1 MTTITY
7 CLPLLEQQL
16 PTERYLTRVERV
28 LRSIAKQSVPFWRC
42 HLVVRS
48 DLVQAVATLV
58 AKLVSESRA
67 ESSSLQ
73 TKLKSLAAF
82 GDSVSQDEHSPQVAD
97 LGSRFVLHSTLN
109 NTISGAAHLVATEI
123 GVLAIDANT
132 QWLVVLRDDTQLAAH
147 ATYSYLSTVLQHAEA
162 KLIYGDHDQIDTF
175 GLRQNPFFKPEFS
188 LDLLYSQNYIGPI
201 FAIQTQYLLALHQ
214 INIESNQSFALA
226 AILEVV
232 RGVTAVHIDKNSPIN
247 YHKYILHV
255 PSVLHHH
262 EAACVTE
269 GYDPSSDPEAMR
281 LVTER
286 SQGNLQLLQDHFGT
300 LMPKPEIDFCFE
312 APFSL
317 VPPATS
323 YVSGITPVAA
333 TSSRTQPSASV
344 TEVKPFVYRST
355 WSIPVDAPLVSLI
368 IPTRDGYEILK
379 ACLDSILAKT
389 TYTNYEIL
397 IVNNQSSCPQ
407 TLDLFSVM
415 ATVYE
420 NIRVLDYDAEFNY
433 SAINNFAVEFATG
446 SIVGFVNNDIEVIT
460 PDWLTEM
467 VSHALRE
474 DIGCVGAMHFYPDDS
489 IQHAGVIVGLDG
501 VAGHAFRFENKS
513 SNEDYFN
520 YLSSI
525 RNPDAVTAATLLI
538 RKELFQRVGGFD
550 AKHLAVAFND
560 VDLCLKVNALG
571 YRCVWT
577 PYAELYHH
585 ESKTRKL
592 TPSAEATKREMYEH
606 AVMKERW
613 GTDTYQTRELLQ
625 YKKVVA

>member
-1 MTTITY
+1 MTNITY

-16 PTERYLTRVERV
+16 PTDPYLARVERV
-28 LRSIAKQSVPFWRC
+28 LLSVVKQSVPYWCC

-48 DLVQAVATLV
+48 DLAQAVTVLV
-58 AKLVSESRA
+58 DKVVAESRA
-67 ESSSLQ
+67 EASSLKA
-73 TKLKSLAAF
+73 KLKSFAAF
-82 GDSVSQDEHSPQVAD
+82 GDSFQQTDYGLQVED
-97 LGSRFVLHSTLN
+97 LGSRFIIHATLN
-109 NTISGAAHLVATEI
+109 NTISGAAHVAATQLATGLVNEINAT
-123 GVLAIDANT
+123 
-132 QWLVVLRDDTQLAAH
+132 WLVVLRDDTQLATH
-147 ATYSYLSTVLQHAEA
+147 ATYSYLSTVLQQADA
-162 KLIYGDHDQIDTF
+162 KLIYGDHDQVDAF
-175 GLRQNPFFKPEFS
+175 GLRHNPFFKPEFS
-188 LDLLYSQNYIGPI
+188 LDLVYSQNYIGPI

-232 RGVTAVHIDKNSPIN
+232 RAVVALHVDKNSPLD
-247 YHKYILHV
+247 YRKYLLHV

-262 EAACVTE
+262 EVACVTE
-269 GYDPSSDPEAMR
+269 GNNAGSDAEALR
-281 LVTER
+281 LVAER
-286 SQGNLQLLQDHFGT
+286 SQGNLQLLQDHFVSLT
-300 LMPKPEIDFCFE
+300 TKPENQVGLDV
-312 APFSL
+312 S
-317 VPPATS
+317 PPSTS
-323 YVSGITPVAA
+323 SDLSGAGLGSV
-333 TSSRTQPSASV
+333 SSRTQAVASV
-344 TEVKPFVYRST
+344 TEVKPFVYRSI
-355 WSIPVDAPLVSLI
+355 WSIPSDCPLVSLI

-397 IVNNQSSCPQ
+397 IVNNQSSCPK
-407 TLDLFSVM
+407 TLELFSAM

-420 NIRVLDYDAEFNY
+420 NIRVIDYDAEFNY
-433 SAINNFAVEFATG
+433 SAINNYAVNLTAG
-446 SIVGFVNNDIEVIT
+446 SIIGFVNNDIEVIS

-501 VAGHAFRFENKS
+501 VAGHAFKFEDKS

-538 RKELFQRVGGFD
+538 RKELFLRVGGFD

-592 TPSAEATKREMYEH
+592 TPSLEATKREMYEH

-613 GTDTYQTRELLQ
+613 GTDTYQSRELLK

>member
-1 MTTITY
+1 MTTIAY
-7 CLPLLEQQL
+7 CLPLLEQQQ
-16 PTERYLTRVERV
+16 PTDRYLARVERV
-28 LRSIAKQSVPFWRC
+28 LRSIAKQSVPYWCC
-42 HLVVRS
+42 HIVVRA
-48 DLVQAVATLV
+48 DLTQEVAWLV
-58 AKLVSESRA
+58 AKLVEESRA
-67 ESSSLQ
+67 EAGSLKA
-73 TKLKSLAAF
+73 KLKYFAAF
-82 GDSVSQDEHSPQVAD
+82 GDPVQHDDHLPHVEDSE
-97 LGSRFVLHSTLN
+97 SRFVIHSTLN
-109 NTISGAAHLVATEI
+109 NTISGAAHLAATQLDSSLDKE
-123 GVLAIDANT
+123 GDT
-132 QWLVVLRDDTQLAAH
+132 SWLVVLRDDTQLAAH
-147 ATYSYLSTVLQHAEA
+147 ATYSFLSTALQQADA
-162 KLIYGDHDQIDTF
+162 KLIYGDHDQIDAF
-175 GLRQNPFFKPEFS
+175 SLRQNPFFKPEFS

-201 FAIQTQYLLALHQ
+201 FAIKKQYLLALHQ

-232 RGVTAVHIDKNSPIN
+232 RAVAALNVDKNSPFD
-247 YHKYILHV
+247 YRRYLLHV

-262 EAACVTE
+262 EAVCANAGNDLSE
-269 GYDPSSDPEAMR
+269 NALAIK
-281 LVTER
+281 LVAER
-286 SQGNLQLLQDHFGT
+286 SQGNLQLLQDHFVSLT
-300 LMPKPEIDFCFE
+300 SQPEAQVE
-312 APFSL
+312 L
-317 VPPATS
+317 
-323 YVSGITPVAA
+323 GVAA
-333 TSSRTQPSASV
+333 DPAASDPSGTKPLSV
-344 TEVKPFVYRST
+344 NSQIHAVATVSEVKPFVYRST
-355 WSIPVDAPLVSLI
+355 WSIPSECPLVSLI
-368 IPTRDGYEILK
+368 IPTRDGYDILK

-389 TYTNYEIL
+389 TYANYEIL
-397 IVNNQSSCPQ
+397 IVNNQSSCPK
-407 TLDLFSVM
+407 TLELFSAMV
-415 ATVYE
+415 TVYE
-420 NIRVLDYDAEFNY
+420 NIRVIDYDAEFNY
-433 SAINNFAVEFATG
+433 SAINNYAVEFAAG
-446 SIVGFVNNDIEVIT
+446 SIIGFVNNDIEVIS

-501 VAGHAFRFENKS
+501 VAGHAFRFEDKS

-538 RKELFQRVGGFD
+538 RKELFQKVEGFD

-613 GTDTYQTRELLQ
+613 GTDTYQSRELLQ

>member
-16 PTERYLTRVERV
+16 PTDRYLERVERV
-28 LRSIAKQSVPFWRC
+28 LRSIVKQSVPYWCC
-42 HLVVRS
+42 HIAVRT
-48 DLVQAVATLV
+48 DLTQAVASLV
-58 AKLVSESRA
+58 AKLAAESRA
-67 ESSSLQ
+67 EAGSLKA
-73 TKLKSLAAF
+73 KLKSLAAVSDPVQHDDHLPHVE
-82 GDSVSQDEHSPQVAD
+82 DSE
-97 LGSRFVLHSTLN
+97 SRFVIHSTLN
-109 NTISGAAHLVATEI
+109 NTISGAAHLAATQLTP
-123 GVLAIDANT
+123 GLAHEGDT
-132 QWLVVLRDDTQLAAH
+132 SWLVVLRDDTQLAAH
-147 ATYSYLSTVLQHAEA
+147 ATYSYLSIALQQADA
-162 KLIYGDHDQIDTF
+162 KLIYGDHDQIDAL
-175 GLRQNPFFKPEFS
+175 GLRRNPFFKPEFS

-201 FAIQTQYLLALHQ
+201 FAIRTKYLLALHQ

-232 RGVTAVHIDKNSPIN
+232 RGVAAMHDDKDSPLE
-247 YHKYILHV
+247 YRKYLLHL

-262 EAACVTE
+262 EVICVTD
-269 GYDPSSDPEAMR
+269 GHDPSSDLEAGR
-281 LVTER
+281 LLAER
-286 SQGNLQLLQDHFGT
+286 SQGNLHLLQDHFVSLT
-300 LMPKPEIDFCFE
+300 SKPKSHL
-312 APFSL
+312 SL
-317 VPPATS
+317 D
-323 YVSGITPVAA
+323 VAA
-333 TSSRTQPSASV
+333 TSANSELSGTAPVNISSQIQSV
-344 TEVKPFVYRST
+344 ATVSEVKPFVYRSI
-355 WSIPVDAPLVSLI
+355 WSIPSDCPLVSLI
-368 IPTRDGYEILK
+368 IPTRDGYDILK

-397 IVNNQSSCPQ
+397 IVNNQSSCPK
-407 TLDLFSVM
+407 TLELFSAIV
-415 ATVYE
+415 TVYE
-420 NIRVLDYDAEFNY
+420 NIRVIDYDAEFNY
-433 SAINNFAVEFATG
+433 SAINNYAVELAAGT
-446 SIVGFVNNDIEVIT
+446 IIGFVNNDIEVIS

-467 VSHALRE
+467 VSHTLRE

-501 VAGHAFRFENKS
+501 VAGHAFRFEDKS

-606 AVMKERW
+606 AVMKQRW
-613 GTDTYQTRELLQ
+613 GTDTYQSRELLQ
-625 YKKVVA
+625 YKKVIA

>member
-16 PTERYLTRVERV
+16 PTDRYLARVERV
-28 LRSIAKQSVPFWRC
+28 LQSIAKQSVPYWCC
-42 HLVVRS
+42 HLVVRP
-48 DLVQAVATLV
+48 DLAQAVTSLV
-58 AKLVSESRA
+58 DKVVAESRA
-67 ESSSLQ
+67 DARSLKA
-73 TKLKSLAAF
+73 KLKSFAAF
-82 GDSVSQDEHSPQVAD
+82 GDSRQQADPSLQVEY
-97 LGSRFVLHSTLN
+97 LGSQFIIHSTLN
-109 NTISGAAHLVATEI
+109 NTISGAAHLAATQLSAGMAEE
-123 GVLAIDANT
+123 GNT
-132 QWLVVLRDDTQLAAH
+132 SWLVVLRDDTQLAAH
-147 ATYSYLSTVLQHAEA
+147 ATYSYLSTVLQQPDA
-162 KLIYGDHDQIDTF
+162 KLIYGDHDQVDAF

-188 LDLLYSQNYIGPI
+188 LDLVYSQNYIGPI

-232 RGVTAVHIDKNSPIN
+232 RGVVALHVDKNSPLD
-247 YHKYILHV
+247 YRKYLLHV

-262 EAACVTE
+262 EVACVTE
-269 GYDPSSDPEAMR
+269 GINSSSDAEAMR
-281 LVTER
+281 LVAER
-286 SQGNLQLLQDHFGT
+286 SQGNLQLLQDHFVSLAT
-300 LMPKPEIDFCFE
+300 NPENQFGLDV
-312 APFSL
+312 S
-317 VPPATS
+317 PPSAS
-323 YVSGITPVAA
+323 ADSSGNALGSV
-333 TSSRTQPSASV
+333 SSRTQAVASV
-344 TEVKPFVYRST
+344 TEVKPFVYRSI
-355 WSIPVDAPLVSLI
+355 WSIPSDCPLVSLI
-368 IPTRDGYEILK
+368 IPTRDGFEILK

-389 TYTNYEIL
+389 TYANYEIL
-397 IVNNQSSCPQ
+397 IVNNQSSCPK
-407 TLDLFSVM
+407 TLELFSAM

-420 NIRVLDYDAEFNY
+420 NIRVVDYDAEFNY
-433 SAINNFAVEFATG
+433 SAINNFAVNLAAG
-446 SIVGFVNNDIEVIT
+446 SIIGFVNNDIEVIS

-474 DIGCVGAMHFYPDDS
+474 DIGCVGAMHFYPDNS

-501 VAGHAFRFENKS
+501 VAGHAFKFEDKS

-538 RKELFQRVGGFD
+538 RKELFLKVGGFD

-592 TPSAEATKREMYEH
+592 TPSLEATKREMYEH

-613 GTDTYQTRELLQ
+613 GTDTYQSRELLK

>member
-16 PTERYLTRVERV
+16 PTDRYLERIERV
-28 LRSIAKQSVPFWRC
+28 LRSIAKQSVPYWCC
-42 HLVVRS
+42 HLVVRT
-48 DLVQAVATLV
+48 DLTQAVASLV
-58 AKLVSESRA
+58 AKLAEESRA
-67 ESSSLQ
+67 EAGSLKA
-73 TKLKSLAAF
+73 KLKSFAAF
-82 GDSVSQDEHSPQVAD
+82 GESVQHDEHLPAVED
-97 LGSRFVLHSTLN
+97 LALRFVIHSTLN
-109 NTISGAAHLVATEI
+109 NTIAGAAHLAATQLNL
-123 GVLAIDANT
+123 GLAQEDDT
-132 QWLVVLRDDTQLAAH
+132 SWLVVLRDDTQLAAH
-147 ATYSYLSTVLQHAEA
+147 ATYSYLSTALQQADA
-162 KLIYGDHDQIDTF
+162 KLIYGDHDQIDAL
-175 GLRQNPFFKPEFS
+175 GLRRNPFFKPEFS

-201 FAIQTQYLLALHQ
+201 LAIRTQYLLALHQ

-232 RGVTAVHIDKNSPIN
+232 RAVAALHVDKNSPFD
-247 YHKYILHV
+247 YRKHLWHV

-262 EAACVTE
+262 EVACVTE
-269 GYDPSSDPEAMR
+269 SSNPSSEAEAMSQ
-281 LVTER
+281 VAER
-286 SQGNLQLLQDHFGT
+286 SQGNLQLLQDHFVSLT
-300 LMPKPEIDFCFE
+300 SQPEAQVGLDVS
-312 APFSL
+312 ADS
-317 VPPATS
+317 ATS
-323 YVSGITPVAA
+323 DPSGTKLVSVNSQIHAVA
-333 TSSRTQPSASV
+333 TVS
-344 TEVKPFVYRST
+344 EVKPFVYRST
-355 WSIPVDAPLVSLI
+355 WSIPSDCPLVSLI
-368 IPTRDGYEILK
+368 IPTRDGHDILT

-397 IVNNQSSCPQ
+397 IVNNQSSCPK
-407 TLDLFSVM
+407 TLELFSAM

-420 NIRVLDYDAEFNY
+420 NIRVIDYDAEFNY
-433 SAINNFAVEFATG
+433 SAINNYAVELAAGT
-446 SIVGFVNNDIEVIT
+446 IIGFVNNDIEVIS

-501 VAGHAFRFENKS
+501 VAGHAFRFEDKS

-592 TPSAEATKREMYEH
+592 TPSLEATKREMYEH

-613 GTDTYQTRELLQ
+613 GTDTYQRRELLQ
-625 YKKVVA
+625 YKKVIA

>member
-16 PTERYLTRVERV
+16 PTDRYLERVERV
-28 LRSIAKQSVPFWRC
+28 LRSIAKQSVPYWFC
-42 HLVVRS
+42 HIVVRA
-48 DLVQAVATLV
+48 DLTQAVASLV
-58 AKLVSESRA
+58 AKLAAESRA
-67 ESSSLQ
+67 EAGSLKA
-73 TKLKSLAAF
+73 KLKSFAAF
-82 GDSVSQDEHSPQVAD
+82 GDPVQPDDNLPHLEDSE
-97 LGSRFVLHSTLN
+97 SRFVIHSTLN
-109 NTISGAAHLVATEI
+109 NTISGAAHLAATQLTP
-123 GVLAIDANT
+123 GLAHEGDT
-132 QWLVVLRDDTQLAAH
+132 SWLVVLRDDTQLAAH
-147 ATYSYLSTVLQHAEA
+147 ATYSYLSTVLQQADA
-162 KLIYGDHDQIDTF
+162 KLIYGDHDQIDAF

-201 FAIQTQYLLALHQ
+201 FAIKTQYLLALHQ

-232 RGVTAVHIDKNSPIN
+232 RAVASLNVDKNSHFD
-247 YHKYILHV
+247 YRRYLLHV

-262 EAACVTE
+262 EAACANT
-269 GYDPSSDPEAMR
+269 GNDLGDNQKTIK
-281 LVTER
+281 LVAER
-286 SQGNLQLLQDHFGT
+286 SQGNLQLLQDHF
-300 LMPKPEIDFCFE
+300 
-312 APFSL
+312 
-317 VPPATS
+317 
-323 YVSGITPVAA
+323 VSITPQPEAQVELGVAA
-333 TSSRTQPSASV
+333 DSAASGPSGTKPLSV
-344 TEVKPFVYRST
+344 NSQIHAVATVSEVKPFVYRST
-355 WSIPVDAPLVSLI
+355 WLIPSDSPLVSLI
-368 IPTRDGYEILK
+368 IPTRDGYDILK

-397 IVNNQSSCPQ
+397 IVNNQSSCPK
-407 TLDLFSVM
+407 TLELFSAMV
-415 ATVYE
+415 TVYE
-420 NIRVLDYDAEFNY
+420 NIRVIDYDAEFNY
-433 SAINNFAVEFATG
+433 SAINNYAVELAAGT
-446 SIVGFVNNDIEVIT
+446 IIGFVNNDIEVIS

-501 VAGHAFRFENKS
+501 VAGHAFKFEDKS

-538 RKELFQRVGGFD
+538 RKELFLKVGGFD

-592 TPSAEATKREMYEH
+592 TPSVEATKREMYEH

-613 GTDTYQTRELLQ
+613 GTDTYQSRELLQ

>member
-1 MTTITY
+1 MSTITY

-16 PTERYLTRVERV
+16 PTDRYLERVERV
-28 LRSIAKQSVPFWRC
+28 LRSIAKQSVPYWCC
-42 HLVVRS
+42 HIVVRS
-48 DLVQAVATLV
+48 DLTQAVASLV
-58 AKLVSESRA
+58 TKLVKESRA
-67 ESSSLQ
+67 EAGSLKA
-73 TKLKSLAAF
+73 KLKSFAAF
-82 GDSVSQDEHSPQVAD
+82 GDSVQHDEHLPHLEDSE
-97 LGSRFVLHSTLN
+97 SRFVIHSTLN
-109 NTISGAAHLVATEI
+109 NTISGAAHLAATQLTSGLDQE
-123 GVLAIDANT
+123 DDT
-132 QWLVVLRDDTQLAAH
+132 SWLVVLRDDTQLAAH
-147 ATYSYLSTVLQHAEA
+147 ATYSYLSTALQQADA
-162 KLIYGDHDQIDTF
+162 KLIYGDNDQIDAF

-201 FAIQTQYLLALHQ
+201 FAIKTQYLLALHQ

-232 RGVTAVHIDKNSPIN
+232 RAVAALNVDKNSPFD
-247 YHKYILHV
+247 YRKYLLHV

-262 EAACVTE
+262 EAACANTVNDLDDNQQTIK
-269 GYDPSSDPEAMR
+269 
-281 LVTER
+281 LVAER
-286 SQGNLQLLQDHFGT
+286 SQGNLQLLQDHFVSLTSQLEAQVELGGAADSAASDPLGT
-300 LMPKPEIDFCFE
+300 RPLSVNSQIH
-312 APFSL
+312 A
-317 VPPATS
+317 VAT
-323 YVSGITPVAA
+323 VS
-333 TSSRTQPSASV
+333 
-344 TEVKPFVYRST
+344 EVKPFVYRST
-355 WSIPVDAPLVSLI
+355 WLIPSDCPLVSLI
-368 IPTRDGYEILK
+368 IPTRDGYDILK

-397 IVNNQSSCPQ
+397 IVNNQSSCPK
-407 TLDLFSVM
+407 TLELFSAMV
-415 ATVYE
+415 TVYE
-420 NIRVLDYDAEFNY
+420 NIRVIEYDAEFNY
-433 SAINNFAVEFATG
+433 SAINNYAVEFAAG
-446 SIVGFVNNDIEVIT
+446 SIIGFVNNDIEVIS

-501 VAGHAFRFENKS
+501 VAGHAFRFEDKS

-538 RKELFQRVGGFD
+538 RKELFQKVGGFD

-606 AVMKERW
+606 SVMKQRW
-613 GTDTYQTRELLQ
+613 GTDTYQSRELLQ
-625 YKKVVA
+625 YKKVIA

>member
-16 PTERYLTRVERV
+16 SADGYLARVERV
-28 LRSIAKQSVPFWRC
+28 LLSVAKQSVPYWCC
-42 HLVVRS
+42 HLVVRP
-48 DLVQAVATLV
+48 DLAQAVTTLV
-58 AKLVSESRA
+58 DKVVAESRA
-67 ESSSLQ
+67 EANSLKA
-73 TKLKSLAAF
+73 KLKSFAAF
-82 GDSVSQDEHSPQVAD
+82 GDSLPQTDHGSPLED
-97 LGSRFVLHSTLN
+97 LGSRFIIHVTLN
-109 NTISGAAHLVATEI
+109 NTISGAAHLAATQMTA
-123 GVLAIDANT
+123 GLANEVNT
-132 QWLVVLRDDTQLAAH
+132 SWLVVLRDDTQLAAH
-147 ATYSYLSTVLQHAEA
+147 ATYSYLSIVLQQPDA
-162 KLIYGDHDQIDTF
+162 KLIYGDHDQIDAL

-188 LDLLYSQNYIGPI
+188 LDLVYSQNYIGPI

-214 INIESNQSFALA
+214 LNIESNQSFALA

-232 RGVTAVHIDKNSPIN
+232 RGVVAVHVDKNSPLD
-247 YHKYILHV
+247 YRKHLLHV

-262 EAACVTE
+262 EVACVIE
-269 GYDPSSDPEAMR
+269 GNNPGSDAEAMR
-281 LVTER
+281 LIAER
-286 SQGNLQLLQDHFGT
+286 SQGNLQLLQDHFVSLT
-300 LMPKPEIDFCFE
+300 TKPENQVGLGV
-312 APFSL
+312 S
-317 VPPATS
+317 PPSAA
-323 YVSGITPVAA
+323 SGSSGDTLGSV
-333 TSSRTQPSASV
+333 SSRTQAVASV
-344 TEVKPFVYRST
+344 TEVKPFVYRSI
-355 WSIPVDAPLVSLI
+355 WSIPSDSPLVSLI

-397 IVNNQSSCPQ
+397 IVNNQSSCPK
-407 TLDLFSVM
+407 TLELFSAM

-420 NIRVLDYDAEFNY
+420 NIRVIDYDAEFNY
-433 SAINNFAVEFATG
+433 SAINNYAVNLAAG
-446 SIVGFVNNDIEVIT
+446 SIIGFINNDIEVIS

-501 VAGHAFRFENKS
+501 VAGHAFKFEDKS

-538 RKELFQRVGGFD
+538 RKELFLRVGGFD
-550 AKHLAVAFND
+550 AQHLAVAFND

-592 TPSAEATKREMYEH
+592 TSSLEATQREMYEH
-606 AVMKERW
+606 AIMKERW
-613 GTDTYQTRELLQ
+613 GTDTYQSRELLK
-625 YKKVVA
+625 YKKVMA

>member
-7 CLPLLEQQL
+7 CLPLIEQQL
-16 PTERYLTRVERV
+16 PTDRYLARVERV
-28 LRSIAKQSVPFWRC
+28 LRSIAKQSVPYWCC
-42 HLVVRS
+42 HIVVRT
-48 DLVQAVATLV
+48 DLTQAVASLV
-58 AKLVSESRA
+58 AKLAAESRA
-67 ESSSLQ
+67 EAGSL
-73 TKLKSLAAF
+73 KARLKSLAAF
-82 GDSVSQDEHSPQVAD
+82 GDPVQHDEHLPHVEDSE
-97 LGSRFVLHSTLN
+97 SRFVIHSTLN
-109 NTISGAAHLVATEI
+109 NTISGAAHLAATQLTP
-123 GVLAIDANT
+123 GLAQEGDT
-132 QWLVVLRDDTQLAAH
+132 SWLVVLRDDTQLAAH
-147 ATYSYLSTVLQHAEA
+147 ATYSYLSTALQQAGA
-162 KLIYGDHDQIDTF
+162 KLVYGDHDQIDAF

-201 FAIQTQYLLALHQ
+201 FAIKTQYLLALHQ

-232 RGVTAVHIDKNSPIN
+232 RAVAALNVDKNSLFD
-247 YHKYILHV
+247 YRRYLLHV

-262 EAACVTE
+262 EVAAVTE
-269 GYDPSSDPEAMR
+269 GQGSSGNFESTQ
-281 LVTER
+281 LVAER
-286 SQGNLQLLQDHFGT
+286 SQGNLQLLKDHFLSLALEAENHVDPDIAIALANSGHSGT
-300 LMPKPEIDFCFE
+300 T
-312 APFSL
+312 L
-317 VPPATS
+317 VSAGSHTQLVTI
-323 YVSGITPVAA
+323 VS
-333 TSSRTQPSASV
+333 
-344 TEVKPFVYRST
+344 EVKPFVYRST
-355 WSIPVDAPLVSLI
+355 WSIPSDCPLVSLI
-368 IPTRDGYEILK
+368 IPTRDGYDILK

-397 IVNNQSSCPQ
+397 IVNNQSSCPK
-407 TLDLFSVM
+407 TLELFSAM

-420 NIRVLDYDAEFNY
+420 NIRVIDYDAEFNY
-433 SAINNFAVEFATG
+433 SAINNYAVSLAAG
-446 SIVGFVNNDIEVIT
+446 SIIGFVNNDIEVIS

-489 IQHAGVIVGLDG
+489 IQHAGVVVGLDG
-501 VAGHAFRFENKS
+501 VAGHAFKFEDKS

-538 RKELFQRVGGFD
+538 RKELFQRAGGFD

-560 VDLCLKVNALG
+560 VDLCLKVNSLG

-592 TPSAEATKREMYEH
+592 TPSLEASKREMYEH

-613 GTDTYQTRELLQ
+613 GTDTYQSRELLQ

>member
-16 PTERYLTRVERV
+16 PTDRYLARLERV
-28 LRSIAKQSVPFWRC
+28 LLSIANQSVPYWHC

-48 DLVQAVATLV
+48 DLAQAVAALV
-58 AKLVSESRA
+58 AKLVAESRA
-67 ESSSLQ
+67 GSRSLKS
-73 TKLKSLAAF
+73 KLKSLVAF
-82 GDSVSQDEHSPQVAD
+82 GDLAAQGDNFPQIED
-97 LGSRFVLHSTLN
+97 LESRFAIHLTLN
-109 NTISGAAHLVATEI
+109 NTISGSAHLVASATSVGLVNE
-123 GVLAIDANT
+123 GNT
-132 QWLVVLRDDTQLAAH
+132 SWLVVLRDDTQLAAH
-147 ATYSYLSTVLQHAEA
+147 ATYSYLSTALQQADA
-162 KLIYGDHDQIDTF
+162 KLIYGDHDQIDAF

-188 LDLLYSQNYIGPI
+188 LDLVYSQNYIGPI

-232 RGVTAVHIDKNSPIN
+232 RGVTAGHIDQNSPID
-247 YHKYILHV
+247 YRKYILHV

-262 EAACVTE
+262 EAASAAD
-269 GYDPSSDPEAMR
+269 GYDTSSDPEAMR
-281 LVTER
+281 LVAER

-300 LMPKPEIDFCFE
+300 LMSKPVGDLSLE
-312 APFSL
+312 APVNS
-317 VPPATS
+317 V
-323 YVSGITPVAA
+323 
-333 TSSRTQPSASV
+333 TSSTADVSV

-355 WSIPVDAPLVSLI
+355 WSIPVDCPLVSLI

-407 TLDLFSVM
+407 TLELFSVM

-538 RKELFQRVGGFD
+538 RKELFQRAGGFD

-592 TPSAEATKREMYEH
+592 TPSLEATKREMYEH
-606 AVMKERW
+606 AIMKERW
-613 GTDTYQTRELLQ
+613 GTDAYPSRELLK

>member
-1 MTTITY
+1 M
-7 CLPLLEQQL
+7 
-16 PTERYLTRVERV
+16 
-28 LRSIAKQSVPFWRC
+28 
-42 HLVVRS
+42 
-48 DLVQAVATLV
+48 
-58 AKLVSESRA
+58 
-67 ESSSLQ
+67 
-73 TKLKSLAAF
+73 
-82 GDSVSQDEHSPQVAD
+82 
-97 LGSRFVLHSTLN
+97 
-109 NTISGAAHLVATEI
+109 
-123 GVLAIDANT
+123 
-132 QWLVVLRDDTQLAAH
+132 
-147 ATYSYLSTVLQHAEA
+147 
-162 KLIYGDHDQIDTF
+162 
-175 GLRQNPFFKPEFS
+175 
-188 LDLLYSQNYIGPI
+188 
-201 FAIQTQYLLALHQ
+201 
-214 INIESNQSFALA
+214 
-226 AILEVV
+226 
-232 RGVTAVHIDKNSPIN
+232 RGVTAVHIDRNSPID
-247 YHKYILHV
+247 YRKHVLHV

-262 EAACVTE
+262 EVAGSVE
-269 GYDPSSDPEAMR
+269 GYDSSSDPEAMR
-281 LVTER
+281 LVAER

-300 LMPKPEIDFCFE
+300 LIPKPESDFGLE
-312 APFSL
+312 ASVGL
-317 VPPATS
+317 V
-323 YVSGITPVAA
+323 
-333 TSSRTQPSASV
+333 ASV

-355 WSIPVDAPLVSLI
+355 WSIPADSPLVSLI

-397 IVNNQSSCPQ
+397 IVNNQTSCPQ
-407 TLDLFSVM
+407 TLELFSAM
-415 ATVYE
+415 AMVYE

-433 SAINNFAVEFATG
+433 SAINNYAVEFASG
-446 SIVGFVNNDIEVIT
+446 SVVGFVNNDIEVIS

-592 TPSAEATKREMYEH
+592 TPSLEATKREMYEH
-606 AVMKERW
+606 AIMKERW
-613 GTDTYQTRELLQ
+613 GTDAYPSRELLK

>member
-16 PTERYLTRVERV
+16 PTDRYLARVERV
-28 LRSIAKQSVPFWRC
+28 LRSIAKQSVPYWC
-42 HLVVRS
+42 CQIVVRA
-48 DLVQAVATLV
+48 DLTQAIASLV
-58 AKLVSESRA
+58 AKLDEESRA
-67 ESSSLQ
+67 EADSLKA
-73 TKLKSLAAF
+73 KLKSLAAF
-82 GDSVSQDEHSPQVAD
+82 GAPVQHDEHLPHVEVSE
-97 LGSRFVLHSTLN
+97 SRFVIHSTLN
-109 NTISGAAHLVATEI
+109 NTISGAAHLAAMQLTP
-123 GVLAIDANT
+123 GLAQEGDT
-132 QWLVVLRDDTQLAAH
+132 SWLVVLRDDTQLASH
-147 ATYSYLSTVLQHAEA
+147 ATYSYLSTALQQAEA
-162 KLIYGDHDQIDTF
+162 KLIYGDHDQIDAF

-201 FAIQTQYLLALHQ
+201 FAIKTQYLLALHQ

-232 RGVTAVHIDKNSPIN
+232 RAVAALNVDKNSPFD
-247 YHKYILHV
+247 YRRYLLHV

-262 EAACVTE
+262 EASCANT
-269 GYDPSSDPEAMR
+269 GNDLGDNSQAFKLEA
-281 LVTER
+281 ER
-286 SQGNLQLLQDHFGT
+286 SQGNLQLLQDHFVSLT
-300 LMPKPEIDFCFE
+300 SQPK
-312 APFSL
+312 APVEL
-317 VPPATS
+317 
-323 YVSGITPVAA
+323 GVAA
-333 TSSRTQPSASV
+333 DSASSDPSGTKLLSGNSQIHAV
-344 TEVKPFVYRST
+344 ATVSEVKPFVYRST
-355 WSIPVDAPLVSLI
+355 WSIPSDCPLVSLI
-368 IPTRDGYEILK
+368 IATRDGYDILK

-397 IVNNQSSCPQ
+397 IVNNQSSCPK
-407 TLDLFSVM
+407 TLELFSAMV
-415 ATVYE
+415 TVYE
-420 NIRVLDYDAEFNY
+420 NIRVIDYDAEFNY
-433 SAINNFAVEFATG
+433 SAINNYAVEFAAG
-446 SIVGFVNNDIEVIT
+446 SIIGFVNNDIEVIS

-501 VAGHAFRFENKS
+501 VAGHAFRFEDKS

-538 RKELFQRVGGFD
+538 RKELFLRVGGFD
-550 AKHLAVAFND
+550 STHLAVAFND
-560 VDLCLKVNALG
+560 VDLCLKANALG

-592 TPSAEATKREMYEH
+592 TPSLEATKREMYEH

-613 GTDTYQTRELLQ
+613 GTGAYPSRELLK

>member
-16 PTERYLTRVERV
+16 PTEGYLARVERV
-28 LRSIAKQSVPFWRC
+28 LRSIAKQSVPFWSC

-48 DLVQAVATLV
+48 DLTQAAASLV
-58 AKLVSESRA
+58 AKLVSEIRA

-73 TKLKSLAAF
+73 AKLKSLAAF
-82 GDSVSQDEHSPQVAD
+82 GDVAPHDEHSSQVAD
-97 LGSRFVLHSTLN
+97 LGSRFVIHSTLN
-109 NTISGAAHLVATEI
+109 NTISGAAHLVASETSV
-123 GVLAIDANT
+123 GLVDGDNT
-132 QWLVVLRDDTQLAAH
+132 SWLVVLRDDTQLAAH
-147 ATYSYLSTVLQHAEA
+147 ATYSYLSTALQQSDA
-162 KLIYGDHDQIDTF
+162 KLIYGDHDQIDAF

-188 LDLLYSQNYIGPI
+188 LDLVYSQNYIGPI
-201 FAIQTQYLLALHQ
+201 FAIQTQYLIALHQ

-232 RGVTAVHIDKNSPIN
+232 RCVTAENIDRNSPID
-247 YHKYILHV
+247 YRKYILHV

-262 EAACVTE
+262 EAAGVIE

-281 LVTER
+281 LVAER

-300 LMPKPEIDFCFE
+300 LTTKPESDVDLE
-312 APFSL
+312 ASASL
-317 VPPATS
+317 ATS
-323 YVSGITPVAA
+323 A
-333 TSSRTQPSASV
+333 TTDVLV

-355 WSIPVDAPLVSLI
+355 WSIPADCPLVSLI

-397 IVNNQSSCPQ
+397 IVNNQSSCLQ
-407 TLDLFSVM
+407 TLELFSAM

-433 SAINNFAVEFATG
+433 SAINNFAVEFAAG
-446 SIVGFVNNDIEVIT
+446 SIVGFVNNDIEVIS

-592 TPSAEATKREMYEH
+592 TPSLEATKREMYEH
-606 AVMKERW
+606 AVMKARW
-613 GTDTYQTRELLQ
+613 GTDAYPSRELLK

>member
-1 MTTITY
+1 MTTIAY
-7 CLPLLEQQL
+7 CLPLLEQQQ
-16 PTERYLTRVERV
+16 PTDRYLARVERV
-28 LRSIAKQSVPFWRC
+28 LRSIAKQSVPYWCC
-42 HLVVRS
+42 HIVVRA
-48 DLVQAVATLV
+48 DLTQAVASLI
-58 AKLVSESRA
+58 AKLVEESRA
-67 ESSSLQ
+67 EAGSLKA
-73 TKLKSLAAF
+73 KLRSFSAF
-82 GDSVSQDEHSPQVAD
+82 SDPIQHVDHLPHVEDSE
-97 LGSRFVLHSTLN
+97 SRFVIHTTLN
-109 NTISGAAHLVATEI
+109 NTISGAAHLAAMQLTP
-123 GVLAIDANT
+123 GLAHKGGT
-132 QWLVVLRDDTQLAAH
+132 SWLVVLRDDTQLAAH
-147 ATYSYLSTVLQHAEA
+147 ATYSYLSTALPQADA
-162 KLIYGDHDQIDTF
+162 KLIYGDHDQIDAF

-201 FAIQTQYLLALHQ
+201 FAIKTQYLLALHQ

-232 RGVTAVHIDKNSPIN
+232 RAVAALNVDKNSPFD
-247 YHKYILHV
+247 YRRYLLHV

-262 EAACVTE
+262 EVACGIE
-269 GYDPSSDPEAMR
+269 GKGTNSDSEAMR
-281 LVTER
+281 LTSER
-286 SQGNLQLLQDHFGT
+286 SQGNLQLLKDHFVSLT
-300 LMPKPEIDFCFE
+300 PKPISDVTVDCAASSVNVGPTVNAID
-312 APFSL
+312 
-317 VPPATS
+317 
-323 YVSGITPVAA
+323 PVN
-333 TSSRTQPSASV
+333 SRIQAVASV
-344 TEVKPFVYRST
+344 TEVKPFVYRSI
-355 WSIPVDAPLVSLI
+355 WSIPSDCPLVSLI
-368 IPTRDGYEILK
+368 IPTRDGYDILK

-397 IVNNQSSCPQ
+397 IVNNQSSCPK
-407 TLDLFSVM
+407 TLELFSAMV
-415 ATVYE
+415 TVYE
-420 NIRVLDYDAEFNY
+420 NIRVIDYDAEFNY
-433 SAINNFAVEFATG
+433 SAINNYAVEFAAG
-446 SIVGFVNNDIEVIT
+446 SIIGFVNNDIEVIS

-501 VAGHAFRFENKS
+501 VAGHAFRFEDKS

-538 RKELFQRVGGFD
+538 RKELFQRAGGFD

-560 VDLCLKVNALG
+560 VDLCLKVNAIG

-613 GTDTYQTRELLQ
+613 GTDTYQSRELLQ
-625 YKKVVA
+625 YKKVVT

>member
-1 MTTITY
+1 MPKIKSFMATVTY
-7 CLPLLEQQL
+7 CLPLLEQSL
-16 PTERYLTRVERV
+16 PKSQYLARVRRA
-28 LRSIAKQSVPFWRC
+28 LLSLAKQSVPYWRC
-42 HLVVRS
+42 HLVVRA
-48 DLVQAVATLV
+48 DLAAE
-58 AKLVSESRA
+58 VSALIESITTDYPH
-67 ESSSLQ
+67 ESS
-73 TKLKSLAAF
+73 AF
-82 GDSVSQDEHSPQVAD
+82 AV
-97 LGSRFVLHSTLN
+97 HSTVN
-109 NTISGAAHLVATEI
+109 NTIVNAVQVAASQVTGAAVDDP
-123 GVLAIDANT
+123 LAA
-132 QWLVVLRDDTQLAAH
+132 WMVVLRDDTQLASH
-147 ATYSYLSTVLQHAEA
+147 ATYSYLSMTLQQPEA
-162 KLIYGDHDQIDTF
+162 ILVYGDHDQIDVL
-175 GLRQNPFFKPEFS
+175 GRRQNPFFKPEFS

-201 FAIQTQYLLALHQ
+201 FAIQTQYLLSQHHK
-214 INIESNQSFALA
+214 NIESNQSFALA
-226 AILEVV
+226 AILAAV
-232 RGVTAVHIDKNSPIN
+232 RKVASVHVDKAVPIDYRK
-247 YHKYILHV
+247 HLLHV

-262 EAACVTE
+262 EVDFVNQAQ
-269 GYDPSSDPEAMR
+269 EAFDEAESAR
-281 LVTER
+281 LVSER
-286 SQGNLQLLQDHFGT
+286 SQGNLKLLNDHF
-300 LMPKPEIDFCFE
+300 D
-312 APFSL
+312 SL
-317 VPPATS
+317 KHNAGSPSKLEGSKLA
-323 YVSGITPVAA
+323 
-333 TSSRTQPSASV
+333 SSTDTYRDLTQAVASV
-344 TEVKPFVYRST
+344 SEVKPFVYRST
-355 WSIPVDAPLVSLI
+355 WPIPNDCPLVSLI

-389 TYTNYEIL
+389 TYKHYEIL
-397 IVNNQSSCPQ
+397 IVNNQSSDPK
-407 TLDLFSVM
+407 TLELLSAM

-420 NIRVLDYDAEFNY
+420 NIRVIDYDAEFNY
-433 SAINNFAVEFATG
+433 SAINNYAVGFASG
-446 SIVGFVNNDIEVIT
+446 SIVGFVNNDIEVIS

-467 VSHALRE
+467 VSHSLRD

-592 TPSAEATKREMYEH
+592 TSSLEATKREMYEH
-606 AVMKERW
+606 AVMKQRW
-613 GTDTYQTRELLQ
+613 GTDTYQSRELLQ

>member
-1 MTTITY
+1 MTIITY

-16 PTERYLTRVERV
+16 PTDRYLERVERV
-28 LRSIAKQSVPFWRC
+28 LRSIAKQSVPYWCC
-42 HLVVRS
+42 HIVVRA
-48 DLVQAVATLV
+48 DLTPAVASLV
-58 AKLVSESRA
+58 AKLAEESRA
-67 ESSSLQ
+67 EAGSLKA
-73 TKLKSLAAF
+73 KLRSLAAF
-82 GDSVSQDEHSPQVAD
+82 GDPVQHDEHLPHVENSE
-97 LGSRFVLHSTLN
+97 SRFALHSTLN
-109 NTISGAAHLVATEI
+109 NTISGAAYLAAMQLTPGLVQE
-123 GVLAIDANT
+123 GDSS
-132 QWLVVLRDDTQLAAH
+132 WLVMLRDDTQLAAH
-147 ATYSYLSTVLQHAEA
+147 ATYSYLSTALQQPDA
-162 KLIYGDHDQIDTF
+162 KLIYGDHDQIDAF

-201 FAIQTQYLLALHQ
+201 FAIKTQYLLALHQ

-232 RGVTAVHIDKNSPIN
+232 RGVVAVHVDKNSPL
-247 YHKYILHV
+247 YYRKHLLHV

-262 EAACVTE
+262 EVDCATD
-269 GYDPSSDPEAMR
+269 GNNSSSDAETMR
-281 LVTER
+281 LVAER
-286 SQGNLQLLQDHFGT
+286 SQGNLQLLKDHFVSLTPKSENHVGLDISPPSAASGSSGDT
-300 LMPKPEIDFCFE
+300 LGS
-312 APFSL
+312 A
-317 VPPATS
+317 
-323 YVSGITPVAA
+323 
-333 TSSRTQPSASV
+333 SSRTQAVASV
-344 TEVKPFVYRST
+344 TEVKPFVYRSI
-355 WSIPVDAPLVSLI
+355 WSIPSDSPLVSLI
-368 IPTRDGYEILK
+368 IPTRDGYDILK

-397 IVNNQSSCPQ
+397 IVNNQSSCPK
-407 TLDLFSVM
+407 TLELFSAM

-420 NIRVLDYDAEFNY
+420 NIRVVDYDAEFNY
-433 SAINNFAVEFATG
+433 SAINNYAVDLAAG
-446 SIVGFVNNDIEVIT
+446 SIIGFVNNDIEVIS

-474 DIGCVGAMHFYPDDS
+474 DIGCVGAMHFYPDNS

-501 VAGHAFRFENKS
+501 VAGHAFKFEDKS

-538 RKELFQRVGGFD
+538 RKELFLRVGGFD

-592 TPSAEATKREMYEH
+592 TPSFEANKREMYEH

-613 GTDTYQTRELLQ
+613 GTDTYQSRELLK

>member
-16 PTERYLTRVERV
+16 PTDRYLERVERV
-28 LRSIAKQSVPFWRC
+28 LRSVAKQSVPYWCC
-42 HLVVRS
+42 HIVVRA
-48 DLVQAVATLV
+48 DLTQAVASLV
-58 AKLVSESRA
+58 TKLAEESRA
-67 ESSSLQ
+67 EAGSLKA
-73 TKLKSLAAF
+73 KLKSFAAF
-82 GDSVSQDEHSPQVAD
+82 ADSVQHDEHLPHLEDSE
-97 LGSRFVLHSTLN
+97 SRFVIHSTLN
-109 NTISGAAHLVATEI
+109 NTIAGAAHLAAMQLTP
-123 GVLAIDANT
+123 GLAQEGDT
-132 QWLVVLRDDTQLAAH
+132 PWLVMLRDDTQLAAH
-147 ATYSYLSTVLQHAEA
+147 ATYSYLSTALQQPDA
-162 KLIYGDHDQIDTF
+162 KLIYGDHDQIDAF
-175 GLRQNPFFKPEFS
+175 GRRQNPFFKPEFS

-201 FAIQTQYLLALHQ
+201 FAIKTQYLLALHQ

-232 RGVTAVHIDKNSPIN
+232 RAVAALNVYKNSPFD
-247 YHKYILHV
+247 YRRYLLHV

-262 EAACVTE
+262 EAACANT
-269 GYDPSSDPEAMR
+269 GSDLGDNQQTIK
-281 LVTER
+281 LVAER
-286 SQGNLQLLQDHFGT
+286 SQGNLQLLQDHFVSLT
-300 LMPKPEIDFCFE
+300 SQPEAQVE
-312 APFSL
+312 L
-317 VPPATS
+317 
-323 YVSGITPVAA
+323 GVAA
-333 TSSRTQPSASV
+333 DSAASDPSGTKPLSV
-344 TEVKPFVYRST
+344 NSQIHAVATVSEVKPFVYRSI
-355 WSIPVDAPLVSLI
+355 WSIPSDCPLVSLI
-368 IPTRDGYEILK
+368 IPTRDGYDILK

-397 IVNNQSSCPQ
+397 IVNNQSSCAK
-407 TLDLFSVM
+407 TLELFSAMV
-415 ATVYE
+415 TVYE
-420 NIRVLDYDAEFNY
+420 NIRVIDYDAEFNY
-433 SAINNFAVEFATG
+433 SAINNYAVEFAAGT
-446 SIVGFVNNDIEVIT
+446 IIGFVNNDIEVIS

-501 VAGHAFRFENKS
+501 VAGHAFRFEDKS

-550 AKHLAVAFND
+550 SQHLAVAFND

-606 AVMKERW
+606 AVMKQRW
-613 GTDTYQTRELLQ
+613 GTDTYQSRELLQ

>member
-16 PTERYLTRVERV
+16 PTDRYLERVERV
-28 LRSIAKQSVPFWRC
+28 LRSIAKQSVPYWCC
-42 HLVVRS
+42 HIVVRA
-48 DLVQAVATLV
+48 DLMQAVASLV
-58 AKLVSESRA
+58 AKLAAESRA
-67 ESSSLQ
+67 EAGSLKA
-73 TKLKSLAAF
+73 KLKSFAVF
-82 GDSVSQDEHSPQVAD
+82 GDPVQHDDHLPHVEDSE
-97 LGSRFVLHSTLN
+97 SRFVIHSTLN
-109 NTISGAAHLVATEI
+109 NTISGAAHLAATQLDSSLYKE
-123 GVLAIDANT
+123 GDT
-132 QWLVVLRDDTQLAAH
+132 SWLVVLRDDTQLAAH
-147 ATYSYLSTVLQHAEA
+147 ATYSFLSTSLQQADA
-162 KLIYGDHDQIDTF
+162 KLIYGDHDQIDAF

-188 LDLLYSQNYIGPI
+188 LDFLYSQNYIGPI
-201 FAIQTQYLLALHQ
+201 FAIKKQYLLALHQ
-214 INIESNQSFALA
+214 VNIESNQSFALA
-226 AILEVV
+226 AILETV
-232 RGVTAVHIDKNSPIN
+232 RAVAAINVDKNSSFD
-247 YHKYILHV
+247 YRRYLLHV

-262 EAACVTE
+262 EVACGIE
-269 GYDPSSDPEAMR
+269 GKGTNSDSEAMR
-281 LVTER
+281 LASER
-286 SQGNLQLLQDHFGT
+286 SQGNLQLLKDHFVSLT
-300 LMPKPEIDFCFE
+300 PKPISDVTVDCAAPSVNLDPTVNAID
-312 APFSL
+312 PFN
-317 VPPATS
+317 
-323 YVSGITPVAA
+323 
-333 TSSRTQPSASV
+333 SRIQAVASV

-355 WSIPVDAPLVSLI
+355 WSIPSDCPLVSLI
-368 IPTRDGYEILK
+368 IPTRDGYDILK

-397 IVNNQSSCPQ
+397 IVNNQSSCPK
-407 TLDLFSVM
+407 TLELFSAMV
-415 ATVYE
+415 TVYE
-420 NIRVLDYDAEFNY
+420 NIRVIDYDAEFNY
-433 SAINNFAVEFATG
+433 SAINNYAVEFAAG
-446 SIVGFVNNDIEVIT
+446 SIIGFVNNDIEVIS
-460 PDWLTEM
+460 PEWLTEM

-501 VAGHAFRFENKS
+501 VAGHAFRFEDKS

-538 RKELFQRVGGFD
+538 RKELFQKVGGFD

-592 TPSAEATKREMYEH
+592 TPSAEATKREKYEH

-613 GTDTYQTRELLQ
+613 GTDTYQSRELLQ

>member
-16 PTERYLTRVERV
+16 PTDRYLERVERV
-28 LRSIAKQSVPFWRC
+28 LRSIVKQSVPYWC
-42 HLVVRS
+42 CNIVVRA
-48 DLVQAVATLV
+48 DLTQTVASLV
-58 AKLVSESRA
+58 AKLVEESRA
-67 ESSSLQ
+67 EAGSLKA
-73 TKLKSLAAF
+73 KLKSLAAF
-82 GDSVSQDEHSPQVAD
+82 GNPVQHDDHFSHVEDSE
-97 LGSRFVLHSTLN
+97 SRFVIHSTLN
-109 NTISGAAHLVATEI
+109 NTISSAALFAATQLDSCLDKE
-123 GVLAIDANT
+123 DDSS
-132 QWLVVLRDDTQLAAH
+132 WLVVLRDDTQLAAH
-147 ATYSYLSTVLQHAEA
+147 ATYSFLSTALQQADA
-162 KLIYGDHDQIDTF
+162 KLIYGDHDQIDAF

-201 FAIQTQYLLALHQ
+201 FAIKTQYLLALHQ
-214 INIESNQSFALA
+214 INLESNQSFALA

-232 RGVTAVHIDKNSPIN
+232 RAVAALNVDKNSPFD
-247 YHKYILHV
+247 YRRYLLHV

-262 EAACVTE
+262 EAACANT
-269 GYDPSSDPEAMR
+269 GNDLGDNQQTIK
-281 LVTER
+281 LVAER
-286 SQGNLQLLQDHFGT
+286 SQGTLQLLQDHFVSLT
-300 LMPKPEIDFCFE
+300 SQPEAQVELD
-312 APFSL
+312 
-317 VPPATS
+317 
-323 YVSGITPVAA
+323 VAA
-333 TSSRTQPSASV
+333 DSAASDPSGTKPLSV
-344 TEVKPFVYRST
+344 DSQIHAVATVSEVKPFVYRST
-355 WSIPVDAPLVSLI
+355 WSIPSDCPLVSLI
-368 IPTRDGYEILK
+368 IPTRDGYDILK

-397 IVNNQSSCPQ
+397 IVNNQSSCPK
-407 TLDLFSVM
+407 TLELFSAM

-420 NIRVLDYDAEFNY
+420 NIRVIDYDAEFNY
-433 SAINNFAVEFATG
+433 SAINNYAVNLATG
-446 SIVGFVNNDIEVIT
+446 SIIGFINNDIEVIS

-501 VAGHAFRFENKS
+501 VAGHAFKFENKS

-550 AKHLAVAFND
+550 AEHLAVAFND

-592 TPSAEATKREMYEH
+592 TPSLEATKREMYEH
-606 AVMKERW
+606 AVMKQRW
-613 GTDTYQTRELLQ
+613 GTDTYQSRELLQ

>member
-1 MTTITY
+1 MVRTD
-7 CLPLLEQQL
+7 
-16 PTERYLTRVERV
+16 LT
-28 LRSIAKQSVPFWRC
+28 P
-42 HLVVRS
+42 
-48 DLVQAVATLV
+48 AVASLV
-58 AKLVSESRA
+58 DKLGAESRA
-67 ESSSLQ
+67 EAGSLKA
-73 TKLKSLAAF
+73 KLKSFAAF
-82 GDSVSQDEHSPQVAD
+82 GDTVQHDAHPPPVED
-97 LGSRFVLHSTLN
+97 LESRFVIHSTLN
-109 NTISGAAHLVATEI
+109 NTISGAAHLAAKQLDPGLDKESDTS
-123 GVLAIDANT
+123 
-132 QWLVVLRDDTQLAAH
+132 WLVVLRDDTQLAAH
-147 ATYSYLSTVLQHAEA
+147 ATYSYLSTALQQADA
-162 KLIYGDHDQIDTF
+162 KLVYGDHDQIDAF

-201 FAIQTQYLLALHQ
+201 FAIKTQYLIALHQ
-214 INIESNQSFALA
+214 MNIESNQSFALA

-232 RGVTAVHIDKNSPIN
+232 RAVATLNVDKNSPLD
-247 YHKYILHV
+247 YRRYLLHV

-262 EAACVTE
+262 EAASANA
-269 GYDPSSDPEAMR
+269 GSDLSNNPQTIKLEA
-281 LVTER
+281 ER
-286 SQGNLQLLQDHFGT
+286 SQGNLQLLQDHFVSLT
-300 LMPKPEIDFCFE
+300 PQPE
-312 APFSL
+312 AL
-317 VPPATS
+317 VS
-323 YVSGITPVAA
+323 
-333 TSSRTQPSASV
+333 PSFDADSV
-344 TEVKPFVYRST
+344 TSDSSDTKLLSANSQIHAVATVSEVKPFVYRST
-355 WSIPVDAPLVSLI
+355 WSIPSDYPLVSLI
-368 IPTRDGYEILK
+368 IPTRDGYDILK
-379 ACLDSILAKT
+379 ACLDSILVKT

-397 IVNNQSSCPQ
+397 IVNNQSSCPK
-407 TLDLFSVM
+407 TLELFSAM
-415 ATVYE
+415 ATLYE
-420 NIRVLDYDAEFNY
+420 NIRVFDYDAEFNY
-433 SAINNFAVEFATG
+433 SAINNYAVELAAGT
-446 SIVGFVNNDIEVIT
+446 IIGFVNNDIEVIS

-467 VSHALRE
+467 VSHAIRE

-501 VAGHAFRFENKS
+501 VAGHAFRFEDKS

-592 TPSAEATKREMYEH
+592 TPSLEATKREMYEH

-613 GTDTYQTRELLQ
+613 GTDTYQSRELLQ

>member
-16 PTERYLTRVERV
+16 STDRYLARVERV
-28 LRSIAKQSVPFWRC
+28 LQSIAKQSVPYWCC
-42 HLVVRS
+42 HLVVRP
-48 DLVQAVATLV
+48 DLAQAVTALV
-58 AKLVSESRA
+58 DKVVAESRA
-67 ESSSLQ
+67 EASSLKA
-73 TKLKSLAAF
+73 KLKSFEAF
-82 GDSVSQDEHSPQVAD
+82 GDSLQQTDYGSQVED
-97 LGSRFVLHSTLN
+97 LGSRFIIHATLN
-109 NTISGAAHLVATEI
+109 NTISGAAHLAATQLTAGVAKE
-123 GVLAIDANT
+123 GNT
-132 QWLVVLRDDTQLAAH
+132 SWLVVLRDDTQLAAH
-147 ATYSYLSTVLQHAEA
+147 ATYSYLSTALQQPDA
-162 KLIYGDHDQIDTF
+162 KLIYGDHDQIDAV

-188 LDLLYSQNYIGPI
+188 LDLVYSQNYIGPI
-201 FAIQTQYLLALHQ
+201 FAIQAQYLLALHH

-232 RGVTAVHIDKNSPIN
+232 RGVVAMHVDKNLPLD
-247 YHKYILHV
+247 YRKYLLHV

-262 EAACVTE
+262 EVACETE
-269 GYDPSSDPEAMR
+269 GNNSGSDAETLR
-281 LVTER
+281 LVAER
-286 SQGNLQLLQDHFGT
+286 SQGNLQLLQDHFVSLST
-300 LMPKPEIDFCFE
+300 KPENQVGLD
-312 APFSL
+312 
-317 VPPATS
+317 
-323 YVSGITPVAA
+323 VSPSSAA
-333 TSSRTQPSASV
+333 LGPSGTALGSVSSRTQAVASV
-344 TEVKPFVYRST
+344 TEVKPFVYRSI
-355 WSIPVDAPLVSLI
+355 WSIPSDCPLVSLI

-397 IVNNQSSCPQ
+397 IVNNQSSCPK
-407 TLDLFSVM
+407 TLELFSAM

-420 NIRVLDYDAEFNY
+420 NIRVIDYDAEFNY
-433 SAINNFAVEFATG
+433 SAINNYAVNLAAG
-446 SIVGFVNNDIEVIT
+446 SIIGFVNNDIEVIS

-501 VAGHAFRFENKS
+501 VAGHAFKFEDKS

-538 RKELFQRVGGFD
+538 RKELFLRVGGFD

-592 TPSAEATKREMYEH
+592 TPSLEATKREMYEH

-613 GTDTYQTRELLQ
+613 GTDTYQSRELLK